1 MSNPKNKQRY
11 TAYAV
16 TVGIFI
22 VTIFLFMLL
31 PSQPEAGEI
40 SGESS
45 ARVVNVSTFET
56 GSFPTEI
63 RITGRVASVDRVELF
78 SEVQGVL
85 ISGDRP
91 FRTGNR
97 FQEGDVLVRLDNT
110 EAALELA
117 STRSRF
123 QSALSA
129 MLPEIRLDFPD
140 RFETWAAYVED
151 INPKEPLPQF
161 PEITDRT
168 ERFFFSANDIF
179 GQYFSIRSAESRLEK
194 FTIKAPFNGELR
206 MADTFPGTLISPG
219 VKLGEFFGDTHE
231 LESFVSVSDLDFIE
245 NGSRVTLK
253 SPALEQELTGR
264 ISRIG
269 RSVDPTTQ
277 AFPVFVEISSPKLRD
292 GLYLEGRI
300 RGRTLD
306 DVSEIPRNLLTRE
319 NTVMV
324 IEDGIATHRNVEPVY
339 FNRETVLV
347 RGLSSS
353 DQVIELRAGTIRLAG
368 SRVTA
373 AE

>member
-1 MSNPKNKQRY
+1 MSNSQKKQRY
-11 TAYAV
+11 IAYAV
-16 TVGIFI
+16 SAGII
-22 VTIFLFMLL
+22 LVTALLFMLL
-31 PSQPEAGEI
+31 PGRPEAKDV
-40 SGESS
+40 SS
-45 ARVVNVSTFET
+45 ERSDRVVQVNTFGT

-63 RITGRVASVDRVELF
+63 RITGRVASVDRVDLF

-85 ISGDRP
+85 LSGDRP

-97 FQEGDVLVRLDNT
+97 FQKGDVLVRLDNT

-117 STRSRF
+117 SLRSRF

-129 MLPEIRLDFPD
+129 MLPEIRLDYPD
-140 RFETWAAYVED
+140 RFEIWATHVQE
-151 INPKEPLPQF
+151 INPEQPLPQL

-194 FTIKAPFNGELR
+194 FTIRAPFNGELR
-206 MADTFPGTLISPG
+206 MADAFPGTLISPG
-219 VKLGEFFGDTHE
+219 IKLGEFFGDTHE
-231 LESFVSVSDLDFIE
+231 LESFVSVSDLEFIE
-245 NGSRVTLK
+245 TGSRVTLQ
-253 SPALEQELTGR
+253 SPVLNEQLTGR

-269 RSVDPTTQ
+269 SSIDPTTQ
-277 AFPVFVEISSPKLRD
+277 AFPVFIEISSPKLRD
-292 GLYLEGRI
+292 GIYLEGRI
-300 RGRTLD
+300 TGRILD
-306 DVSEIPRNLLTRE
+306 DVTEIPRNLLTRE

-324 IEDGIATHRNVEPVY
+324 IEEGIATHRSVEPVY